1 MAILLYL
8 SGGAANT
15 SAVAS
20 LGGARSVTPAPQ
32 LLFGQISSA
41 TYAAG
46 VTYYCCLYAVST
58 TATSNI
64 NVYVK
69 EDTTSTLT
77 SLAVGWGTSAANAT
91 EPTIGARTTAPSG
104 VTFFSPNTAN
114 TAVAGGALT
123 ANQHKALWVRF
134 VASATVSPPTTE
146 SFILTLDNPPVVG
159 QNDAVRLL
167 TANKWAN
174 VTIAPTPTTGNNTD
188 RYLRGGDFNTPIW
201 ATSGTTSWW
210 ELFISG
216 NSNPATVTTYG
227 ETTFPT
233 VTVRGGETQKVLSCS
248 IKADAPGT
256 TVEQIRITEYQGQGL
271 ASTTKREPV
280 FYQMMY
286 VKFDERTLTRA
297 RRVGGS
303 NFYQIFWEAK
313 CEPDFRLRGQLQYD
327 STLDKLYWVSHTDV
341 LSNANRIHNGEN
353 KSVNVVLSS
362 TDSAT
367 GWHKIEVWC
376 NRPQQTF
383 RMAVDG
389 SDIINLTS
397 SNLYGTSGNILN
409 FPMFTQLYATTSMSG
424 PASEKPI
431 QMWVD
436 DFELWTKPPATAWG
450 ATGPQYTPA
459 NLGNFL
465 MIGDSLYR
473 GNTSSLPNFYSPAQT
488 LRTSLLAGGHTV
500 TFVGHH
506 LADPGSVPVG
516 ANGGWT
522 LTNLNAE
529 MSNFAAANPDTV
541 ALQIGTN
548 FLGTDVSATVGTDM
562 TNTLNTLNTTLGS
575 GIRYYITAPVN
586 LSWFHQASWT
596 ALKTAMQNWCAL
608 DSTNRFFGDLTLS
621 GVGTGSGSNF
631 IGDGTHWSSAGA
643 NVVAAYLDTLV
654 DNSFIPSGS
663 PPPAGTG
670 PVLVGAPIF
679 ASSAG
684 SVTALQSTVWSNAA
698 TNTIVVAVRWEE
710 TTTTAVVTDVAGNTY
725 TAGPLISHPSGNQH
739 TRLFY
744 KINATA
750 NASNRVTLTL
760 GAAKTYVSMCVTEW
774 NPAATLTFVQ
784 HTTATA
790 TDNTITAPTLTATG
804 AGLVV
809 ASLVSW
815 NAQPAWTVTSG
826 YTKVDI
832 PVSGSIYHALLYKV
846 ITGAGSEAPGMASG
860 GGSDLAISAMYFS
873 DT

>member
-201 ATSGTTSWW
+201 ASGGTTSWW

-233 VTVRGGETQKVLSCS
+233 VTVRSGETQKVLSCA

-341 LSNANRIHNGEN
+341 LANANRIHNGEN
-353 KSVNVVLSS
+353 KSVNVILAP
-362 TDSAT
+362 TNSAN

-389 SDIINLTS
+389 SDIINLTA

-450 ATGPQYTPA
+450 GSAPTP
-459 NLGNFL
+459 
-465 MIGDSLYR
+465 
-473 GNTSSLPNFYSPAQT
+473 SPAP
-488 LRTSLLAGGHTV
+488 S
-500 TFVGHH
+500 
-506 LADPGSVPVG
+506 P
-516 ANGGWT
+516 
-522 LTNLNAE
+522 
-529 MSNFAAANPDTV
+529 
-541 ALQIGTN
+541 
-548 FLGTDVSATVGTDM
+548 
-562 TNTLNTLNTTLGS
+562 
-575 GIRYYITAPVN
+575 AP
-586 LSWFHQASWT
+586 
-596 ALKTAMQNWCAL
+596 
-608 DSTNRFFGDLTLS
+608 
-621 GVGTGSGSNF
+621 
-631 IGDGTHWSSAGA
+631 
-643 NVVAAYLDTLV
+643 
-654 DNSFIPSGS
+654 S
-663 PPPAGTG
+663 PPPAAS
-670 PVLVGAPIF
+670 LAIVGVPLLS
-679 ASSAG
+679 SSAAG
-684 SVTALQSTVWSNAA
+684 VTTLQSSVWSNGA
-698 TNTIVVAVRWEE
+698 TNTIIVAVRWEE

-725 TAGPLISHPSGNQH
+725 TAGTLITHPSGNQH

-750 NASNRVTLTL
+750 NASNRITLTL

-774 NPAATLTFVQ
+774 NPGGTLAFVQ
-784 HTTATA
+784 QTSATA

-804 AGLVV
+804 AGLVA

-815 NAQPAWTVTSG
+815 NAQPAWTASSG

-832 PVSGSIYHALLYKV
+832 PVSGSVYHALLYKV